1 MTYPLRQFIAQNLP
15 PLRLRAYEK
24 KTLQEI
30 RAFPGIRR
38 EKGLCVTKIAKAK
51 VAKEDPSKVP
61 KWIYLSENEE
71 REFSNDQPLRLDHY
85 QTWSEETCKANTAFL
100 CKVRYD
106 KIFC

>member
-1 MTYPLRQFIAQNLP
+1 MSPCKDMSDL
-15 PLRLRAYEK
+15 
-24 KTLQEI
+24 
-30 RAFPGIRR
+30 
-38 EKGLCVTKIAKAK
+38 TKIVKAK

-100 CKVRYD
+100 CKVKYD